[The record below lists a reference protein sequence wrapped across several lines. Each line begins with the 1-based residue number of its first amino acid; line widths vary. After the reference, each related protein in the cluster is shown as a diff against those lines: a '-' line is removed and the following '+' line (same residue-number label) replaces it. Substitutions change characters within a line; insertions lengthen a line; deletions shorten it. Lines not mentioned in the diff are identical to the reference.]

1 MVLLKDQQNALEVSK
16 VQALVVSENAGQ
28 SSKICDVLDDCCS
41 NVSHFTAADVK
52 GGATFNRTTVFL
64 LGNTIHKNASYQS
77 FNQTISMQ
85 AQSALQAFEKQQ
97 QGNYKGFRDH
107 LKTKE
112 LTTEQKKIKDN

>member
-64 LGNTIHKNASYQS
+64 LGNTTHKNASYQL
-77 FNQTISMQ
+77 ISH
-85 AQSALQAFEKQQ
+85 SIKQFPC
-97 QGNYKGFRDH
+97 KLKVLCKH
-107 LKTKE
+107 LKNNNKE
-112 LTTEQKKIKDN
+112 TIKALESI